1 MYVRTLRLS
10 LVLAL
15 SIGLLAFALV
25 PARADGGG
33 GSFFPP
39 DKRHNP
45 VVGDRVAVY
54 CNDNS
59 VDVWGLDT
67 SNIGFRLAVFTPA
80 ELMSKTKIVR
90 PASEGTITLQFVRDA
105 KTHIGY
111 SKYDEKYPSVIVDQ
125 GAQYSVTWM
134 GGHDGADGS
143 KAFQKVFSCTYLPP
157 AFTVQ

>member
-1 MYVRTLRLS
+1 MRILIVRLS
-10 LVLAL
+10 LVIVLFV
-15 SIGLLAFALV
+15 GLLAFASV

-33 GSFFPP
+33 GPFYPP

-45 VVGDRVAVY
+45 VVGDRLAVF

-67 SNIGFRLAVFTPA
+67 NAVGFRLAVFTPA
-80 ELMSKTKIVR
+80 DLMSKTTVVR
-90 PASEGTITLQFVRDA
+90 PATEGTMTLQFIREA
-105 KTHIGY
+105 KIHVGF

-125 GAQYSVTWM
+125 GALYSVTWA

-143 KAFQKVFSCTYLPP
+143 RSFQKVFSCTYLP
-157 AFTVQ
+157 AALTVP